1 MIHIRI
7 LKRTCLYKEVSRL
20 ISIIVAMD
28 RNRVIGYNNTL
39 PWYLPADLAYFKRV
53 TMGHPIVMGRKT
65 FVSIGRPLP
74 GRINIILTR
83 DKTFLVNS
91 NVQVIHSMDH
101 IRQIEQQYGH
111 VFIIGGAQ
119 VFEQAM
125 SLADRLYVTHIDAT
139 FTGDTFFPPIDEKQ
153 WALRT
158 ARQGVQDE
166 KNRYPHTFCIY
177 ERAR

>member
-1 MIHIRI
+1 MTRIRI
-7 LKRTCLYKEVSRL
+7 LKRTYLYKEVSQL

-28 RNRVIGYNNTL
+28 RNGVIGYNNTL
-39 PWYLPADLAYFKRV
+39 PWHLPADLAYFKHV

-65 FVSIGRPLP
+65 FASIGRPLP

-91 NVQVIHSMDH
+91 NVQVIHSMDN

-153 WALRT
+153 WTLRT
-158 ARQGVQDE
+158 AQPGVQDE